1 MRIISGAVCLATIA
15 GTVWAALDPTP
26 YADALWVVLFLAHV
40 VSVMLL
46 RKIRHEI
53 VTSLSQAQHAPIHP
67 MYMPAVPGA
76 LAPHNSALTPP
87 GIVAVTFPVGSL
99 S

>member
-1 MRIISGAVCLATIA
+1 MVCLATIG
-15 GTVWAALDPTP
+15 GTVWAALRPTP

-53 VTSLSQAQHAPIHP
+53 VTSLSRAQHAPIHP
-67 MYMPAVPGA
+67 MYMSAVPGF
-76 LAPHNSALTPP
+76 LAPQDGVPAPP
-87 GIVAVTFPVGSL
+87 GIVAVTFPVNSL
-99 S
+99 P

>member
-1 MRIISGAVCLATIA
+1 MVCLATIG
-15 GTVWAALDPTP
+15 GTVWAALRPTP

-53 VTSLSQAQHAPIHP
+53 VTSLSRAQHAPIHP
-67 MYMPAVPGA
+67 MYMSAVPGF
-76 LAPHNSALTPP
+76 LAPQDGVPAPP
-87 GIVAVTFPVGSL
+87 GIVAVTFPVNSL

>member
-1 MRIISGAVCLATIA
+1 MCLATVA
-15 GTVWAALDPTP
+15 GTIWAALDPTP

-53 VTSLSQAQHAPIHP
+53 VTSLSQAQNAPVHP
-67 MYMPAVPGA
+67 MYTPAVPGA
-76 LAPHNSALTPP
+76 LAPCDGAPTPP
-87 GIVAVTFPVGSL
+87 GIVAVTFPVGPL